1 VRSTRTS
8 SAAEPSVTTTTA
20 SIIGH
25 SRRTMWPSDG
35 PDSSCHALVTK
46 VGMNSIDAAAT
57 GDSVLPSRPIAT
69 VGNPIPVTPLTTPA
83 STNTTT
89 SST

>member
-1 VRSTRTS
+1 
-8 SAAEPSVTTTTA
+8 
-20 SIIGH
+20 
-25 SRRTMWPSDG
+25 
-35 PDSSCHALVTK
+35 
-46 VGMNSIDAAAT
+46 MNSIDAAAT
-57 GDSVLPSRPIAT
+57 GDSAPPSRPIAT

>member
-1 VRSTRTS
+1 
-8 SAAEPSVTTTTA
+8 
-20 SIIGH
+20 
-25 SRRTMWPSDG
+25 
-35 PDSSCHALVTK
+35 
-46 VGMNSIDAAAT
+46 MNSIDAADT
-57 GDSVLPSRPIAT
+57 GDSVLPSSPIAT